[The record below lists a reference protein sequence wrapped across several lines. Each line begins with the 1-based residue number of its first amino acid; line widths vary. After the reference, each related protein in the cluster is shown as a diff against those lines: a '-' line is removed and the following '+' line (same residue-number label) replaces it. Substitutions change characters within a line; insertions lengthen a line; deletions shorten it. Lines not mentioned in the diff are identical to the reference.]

1 MNNIN
6 TIITLGYGTKYMI
19 LDQGNYDNKY
29 YYLTSKLDE
38 EENLTEEFDILEYN
52 DGIILPVGDE
62 ELIKALTE
70 YFKKR
75 FEVVA

>member
-6 TIITLGYGTKYMI
+6 TIITVGYGTKYMI

-29 YYLTSKLDE
+29 YYLTSRLDE
-38 EENLTEEFDILEYN
+38 EDNLTGEFDILEYD
-52 DGIILPVGDE
+52 DGIILPVSDE
-62 ELIKALTE
+62 ELVNALVE

>member
-6 TIITLGYGTKYMI
+6 TIITVGYGTKYMV

-29 YYLTSKLDE
+29 YYLTSRLDE
-38 EENLTEEFDILEYN
+38 EDNLTGEFDILEYD
-52 DGIILPVGDE
+52 DGIILPVSDE
-62 ELIKALTE
+62 ELVNALVE